1 MRFAGVGLLGRF
13 FTRIAVL
20 FMPPY
25 YERHRLAS
33 LTPKGYFA
41 PTARVYGKD
50 VRCGK
55 HIFLDDRVLLYQ
67 GWEGGAI
74 RIEDGVHLHR
84 DTVIQTGLSGS
95 VNIGLETKIQLR
107 CHFSAYK
114 GSIIIGKDVQIAP
127 NCSFFPYNHSV
138 APGVLIRKQPMY
150 SNGDIIIEDGV
161 WIGVGCVVLDNVT
174 IGKGAVIGAGSVVT
188 SDIPENAI
196 AAGVPAIVK
205 RYR

>member
-1 MRFAGVGLLGRF
+1 MSF
-13 FTRIAVL
+13 FRLQRVN
-20 FMPPY
+20 Y
-25 YERHRLAS
+25 YW
-33 LTPKGYFA
+33 
-41 PTARVYGKD
+41 
-50 VRCGK
+50 
-55 HIFLDDRVLLYQ
+55 Q
-67 GWEGGAI
+67 GCS
-74 RIEDGVHLHR
+74 D
-84 DTVIQTGLSGS
+84 
-95 VNIGLETKIQLR
+95 
-107 CHFSAYK
+107 
-114 GSIIIGKDVQIAP
+114 AP